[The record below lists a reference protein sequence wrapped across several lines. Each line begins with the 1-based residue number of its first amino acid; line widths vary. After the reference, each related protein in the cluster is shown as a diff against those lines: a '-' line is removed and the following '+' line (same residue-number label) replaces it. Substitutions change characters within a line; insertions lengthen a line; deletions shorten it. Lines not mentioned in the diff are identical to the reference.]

1 MKLVER
7 HVIGKNHPYFKEIDK
22 LCFLSKNLYNASNY
36 LIRQEFINNNIYL
49 GLGEVYKLMKTSPDY
64 KALPSKVSN
73 GVLRLLDRNWKSF
86 FSAMKEW
93 NLNPDKFNGRP
104 NLPRY
109 KDKVKGRNILVYE
122 LGAISK
128 PSLRNGIVKLS
139 RTSFFIPTGK
149 TNIKEVR
156 IVPKTAQYIIEIVYD
171 YGETPLSNSQPGIA
185 SVDLGLNNLA
195 TIGSNIKGFKPLII
209 NGKPLK
215 SINQYYN
222 KYRAELQSQLQKKEP
237 NRYTSNRI
245 DKLTAKRNNK
255 IETYLHQASRT
266 VINYLLQNHIGTLV
280 IGNNQE
286 WKQSINIGKRNNQ
299 NFVTIPHYKFI
310 SQLIYKAELAGIKV
324 ILREEAYT
332 SKSSFLDL
340 DPIPNYEKGKNYS
353 FSGKRIKRGLYRS
366 KDGILINSD
375 LNGSLNI
382 LRKEFPNAFAEGI
395 EGVAASPFRFT
406 PGKVAL

>member
-1 MKLVER
+1 
-7 HVIGKNHPYFKEIDK
+7 
-22 LCFLSKNLYNASNY
+22 
-36 LIRQEFINNNIYL
+36 
-49 GLGEVYKLMKTSPDY
+49 MKTSPDY

-139 RTSFFIPTGK
+139 RTSFFIPTEK

-324 ILREEAYT
+324 IVREEAYT